1 MTAPAPTLRLGR
13 RTRKAVLVAHIASS
27 GAWIGLDV
35 VMAVLV
41 FTAIA
46 SGDEQRAALSY
57 QALELFAIWPMFIAG
72 AACLVTGLLLGIGTK
87 FGLVRYWWVATKL
100 VLNLVLS
107 TLVLVALRPG
117 VHESADL
124 ARRLAAGE
132 IASIPVG
139 DIVFPPIVSPLALM
153 VAVTLSVYKPWG
165 RIRKNRSAG
174 QQL

>member
-1 MTAPAPTLRLGR
+1 MTAPTPTLRLGR

-107 TLVLVALRPG
+107 TLRPG